1 MLHSRILTL
10 PNGFVCTIEPWVRV
24 WCGSS
29 SIFVSHMYHLKLALL
44 QPFRSSHK
52 VFWAL
57 MPPTYWAVTGSPC
70 QLTWVLCCKAAHLFR
85 VRYLEAILPTAPRW
99 VKGYPTTGMILQRKG
114 KKSRCQT
121 AELRSGWEISLTKR
135 LKRKKM
141 ERKKRKSVQS
151 SSGKNIDPMS
161 ASHFYELFCEVF
173 EVQATRNHWWFS
185 SLPSPSLWKEIP
197 TPRAAATSDHLEEEL
212 SGLIISLWRARIL

>member
-1 MLHSRILTL
+1 MSVVLQSCSPISSKVFGSYFAYSPKVSEGL
-10 PNGFVCTIEPWVRV
+10 PNNWHDFAEKRKKIQVSDSRV
-24 WCGSS
+24 EIWLRNK
-29 SIFVSHMYHLKLALL
+29 FNK
-44 QPFRSSHK
+44 
-52 VFWAL
+52 
-57 MPPTYWAVTGSPC
+57 
-70 QLTWVLCCKAAHLFR
+70 
-85 VRYLEAILPTAPRW
+85 EAE
-99 VKGYPTTGMILQRKG
+99 
-114 KKSRCQT
+114 KK
-121 AELRSGWEISLTKR
+121 
-135 LKRKKM
+135 KKM

-212 SGLIISLWRARIL
+212 SGLIISL

>member
-44 QPFRSSHK
+44 QPFKSSHK

-70 QLTWVLCCKAAHLFR
+70 QLTWVLCCKAAHLFQ
-85 VRYLEAILPTAPRW
+85 VRYLEAILPTATRW

-135 LKRKKM
+135 LKRKKNGKKKKKVSAKQL
-141 ERKKRKSVQS
+141 RKKHWSYVSKSFLWALLWGLWS
-151 SSGKNIDPMS
+151 SS
-161 ASHFYELFCEVF
+161 H
-173 EVQATRNHWWFS
+173 
-185 SLPSPSLWKEIP
+185 
-197 TPRAAATSDHLEEEL
+197 
-212 SGLIISLWRARIL
+212 